1 MVGSALYYLGRC
13 DQAIA
18 HCRRSLGL
26 DPGHIWARTQIAHCL
41 LQQGRY
47 EDVMAELRLAQE
59 INRHDTNLS
68 FMGYVYAV
76 SGRRAEARRALAEL
90 ETESRRRHVSPTYL
104 ARVYAGLGEKD
115 RAIALL
121 RQAYDEHSDH
131 VLYLNTTPF
140 FDSLR
145 SDPRFVELLRRIGL
159 PQ

>member
-13 DQAIA
+13 DQAIE
-18 HCRRSLGL
+18 HCRKSLKL
-26 DPGHIWARTQIAHCL
+26 DPGHIWARIQIAHCL

-59 INRHDTNLS
+59 TNRHDTNLS
-68 FMGYVYAV
+68 FLGYVYAV
-76 SGRRAEARRALAEL
+76 VGRRAEARQALAEL
-90 ETESRRRHVSPTYL
+90 ETESRRRHVSPIYR
-104 ARVYAGLGEKD
+104 ARIHAGLGEKD

-121 RQAYDEHSDH
+121 RQAYDERSDH